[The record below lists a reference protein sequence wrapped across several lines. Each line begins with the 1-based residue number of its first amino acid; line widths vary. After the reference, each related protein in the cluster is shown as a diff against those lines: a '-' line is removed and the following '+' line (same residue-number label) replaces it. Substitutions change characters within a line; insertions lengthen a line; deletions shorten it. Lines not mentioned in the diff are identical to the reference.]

1 MPTLEE
7 LRHFIVNM
15 TVEQREELGWPQD
28 IPYLESDEFM
38 VELNEALNQAV
49 EIGAVEITDFRIAE
63 EEE

>member
-38 VELNEALNQAV
+38 VELNEAINQAV

>member
-28 IPYLESDEFM
+28 IPYIESDELM
-38 VELNEALNQAV
+38 VELNESLNQAV